1 MKHTLSCDSLGAD
14 AMGMGGAI
22 RSRRPMSGMDFATL
36 KAKWD
41 AAPCEWRIA
50 SAVGAFWL
58 VRKLL
63 A

>member
-1 MKHTLSCDSLGAD
+1 MNYEIDTAKAV
-14 AMGMGGAI
+14 
-22 RSRRPMSGMDFATL
+22 RVSRRPMSGMDFATL